1 MEVKIQIFTLYTLYN
16 LHTFLPMIPQMW
28 VLNSFD
34 KDIQPRQ
41 DILQFNNK
49 LFHLDGAAVAQRVE
63 QVD

>member
-1 MEVKIQIFTLYTLYN
+1 
-16 LHTFLPMIPQMW
+16 MIPQMW